1 MVNLFSGFDLFGRF
15 LDASSLRARVIA
27 HNVANQNTPGYRR
40 KDVRFEEFL
49 RNALDQGGGG
59 RLFSVRPQVYEPPGG
74 MVKPDGNNVV
84 LEDEIALNAKNEILF
99 QVVSEALRW
108 RFGLY
113 REALQER

>member
-1 MVNLFSGFDLFGRF
+1 MLDLYSGFDLFGRF
-15 LDASSLRARVIA
+15 LDASALRARIIA

-49 RNALDQGGGG
+49 ARAAERGGGG

-74 MVKPDGNNVV
+74 TVKPDGNNVV

-99 QVVSEALRW
+99 QVVSQALRW
-108 RFGLY
+108 RFSLY

>member
-1 MVNLFSGFDLFGRF
+1 MVDLYSGFDLFGRF
-15 LDASSLRARVIA
+15 LDVSALRARMIA

-49 RNALDQGGGG
+49 SRAIDQGGGP
-59 RLFSVRPQVYEPPGG
+59 RLFSVSPEVFEPAGG
-74 MVKPDGNNVV
+74 VVKPDGNNVV
-84 LEDEIALNAKNEILF
+84 LEDEIAENVKNEILF
-99 QVVSEALRW
+99 QVVNEALRW